1 MLSHWKA
8 LKKACNEL
16 NIFKISESRIS
27 NHCICSMLWKV
38 LLSHFLK
45 IGNRSIYSHLM
56 LDMKFEGKQ
65 SRKCRSET
73 GGLTRAEY
81 GSSILLNDDF
91 FLCCL

>member
-1 MLSHWKA
+1 M
-8 LKKACNEL
+8 NQEL
-16 NIFKISESRIS
+16 VIIASVV
-27 NHCICSMLWKV
+27 CCGKV